1 MGERNVAGKQVNVQ
15 EGDRF
20 LRAENPGTVWVV
32 LRAVEFDGLPLHYQ
46 IAPEQGEHPKLTFSV
61 SALMD
66 RQYFQRVA

>member
-1 MGERNVAGKQVNVQ
+1 MAGKQVDVQ

-20 LRAENPGTVWVV
+20 LRAENSGTIWVV

-46 IAPEQGEHPKLTFSV
+46 IAPEQSRHPKLTFSA

-66 RQYFQRVA
+66 RQCFQRVA

>member
-1 MGERNVAGKQVNVQ
+1 VNVQ

-46 IAPEQGEHPKLTFSV
+46 IAPEQSEHPKLTFSA

-66 RQYFQRVA
+66 RQYFRRVA